1 MTEAEWR
8 RAEREAKIATRL
20 ATSADERAE
29 IAAKVAAGLDAL
41 IDFSARPTI
50 SLYWPFRGE
59 LDLRGWMASAHG
71 RGAQIALPLVV
82 AKAQPLVFR
91 PWFPGCAM
99 TRGVWNIPIPENG
112 PEITPN
118 VIIAPLVGYNDQN
131 YRLGYGGGFFDRTIA
146 GIAGK
151 RLVIGVGHPSA
162 KTDGFVPHE
171 YDIPMDVI
179 LLGGAPVYAV
189 GDGAQ

>member
-1 MTEAEWR
+1 MTQAEWR
-8 RAEREAKIATRL
+8 RAERQAKIAARL

-29 IAAKVAAGLDAL
+29 IAARVAAGLDAL
-41 IDFSARPTI
+41 IDFSAKPTI

-59 LDLRGWMASAHG
+59 LDLRRWMADAHG
-71 RGAQIALPLVV
+71 RGATIALPLVV
-82 AKAQPLVFR
+82 AKAQPLAFR
-91 PWFPGCAM
+91 RWFPGCAM
-99 TRGVWNIPIPENG
+99 TRGIWNIPIPENG

-118 VIIAPLVGYNDQN
+118 VIVAPLVGYDERN

-146 GIAGK
+146 GIAGT

-171 YDIPMDVI
+171 HDIPMDVI
-179 LLGGAPVYAV
+179 LVGGAPVYAAEP
-189 GDGAQ
+189 GAQ